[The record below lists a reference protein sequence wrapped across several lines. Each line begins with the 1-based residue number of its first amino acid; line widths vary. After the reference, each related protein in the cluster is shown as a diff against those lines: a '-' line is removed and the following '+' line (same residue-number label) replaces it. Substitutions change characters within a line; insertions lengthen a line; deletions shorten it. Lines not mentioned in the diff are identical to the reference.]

1 MVMERTELDELLSQ
15 IRNQRA
21 SVLAELNDL
30 TEADFSRS
38 THKDT
43 WLWNTLLRVLLQFG
57 NHMRE
62 HATQVDG
69 IRDSIDRRPTQPQ
82 RILAQAEASWGLLL
96 ASLVGLEDADLDAPP
111 PDGGWTLRQ
120 TLEHIYRAEQDYLEA
135 IRKARP
141 E

>member
-1 MVMERTELDELLSQ
+1 MERAELDDLLDQ
-15 IRNQRA
+15 IRAQREQ
-21 SVLAELNDL
+21 VLTELNDL

-43 WLWNTLLRVLLQFG
+43 WLWNTLIRVLLQFG

-69 IRDSIDRRPTQPQ
+69 IRDRIDRRPTQPQ
-82 RILAQAEASWGLLL
+82 RVLAQAEASWGLLL
-96 ASLVGLEDADLDAPP
+96 ASLVGLEDADLDTPP

-120 TLEHIYRAEQDYLEA
+120 TLEHILKAEQDYIEA
-135 IRKARP
+135 IRNTRS